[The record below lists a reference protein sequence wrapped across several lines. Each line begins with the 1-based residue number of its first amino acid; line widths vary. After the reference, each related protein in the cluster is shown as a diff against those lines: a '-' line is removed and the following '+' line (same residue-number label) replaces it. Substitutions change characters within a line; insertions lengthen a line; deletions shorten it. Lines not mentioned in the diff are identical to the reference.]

1 MTSGT
6 IIPALR
12 VRDLRAG
19 YARAD
24 EPGSGRVSGARSFE
38 WPRWPLASLASAAD
52 GGDIVCGIDLDQAP
66 ETILAVIGPNGS
78 GKSTL
83 VKTIAGLLRPRTGSI
98 AITGREITAL
108 SPAGRVSAGLAYV
121 PQEANVFRGLTI
133 RENLKLA
140 TEFLR
145 GRTGV
150 GPEQEAQVLAMF
162 PQITGR
168 MGELAGNLSGGQR
181 QMLAFACA
189 LLANPEVMLLDEPS
203 AGLSPRLVAEIM
215 EAVVRVRE
223 AGVTVLL
230 VEQNVTAALRV
241 ADEAVVLVS
250 GRVAYRASAAE
261 IAAADLAD
269 LFFARAS

>member
-1 MTSGT
+1 MTGGA

-19 YARAD
+19 YA
-24 EPGSGRVSGARSFE
+24 
-38 WPRWPLASLASAAD
+38 D
-52 GGDIVCGIDLDQAP
+52 GGDIICGIDLEQAP

-78 GKSTL
+78 GKSTF
-83 VKTIAGLLRPRTGSI
+83 VKTVAGLLRLRTGSI
-98 AITGREITAL
+98 AITGREVAAL
-108 SPAGRVSAGLAYV
+108 TPAGRVAAGLAYV

-145 GRTGV
+145 RRTGV

-162 PQITGR
+162 PQLAGR
-168 MGELAGNLSGGQR
+168 MRQLAGNLSGGQR

-215 EAVVRVRE
+215 DAVVRVRE

-230 VEQNVTAALRV
+230 VEQNVRAALRI
-241 ADEAVVLVS
+241 ADEVVVLVA
-250 GRVAYRASAAE
+250 GRVVRRASAAE

-269 LFFARAS
+269 LFFATGVVA

>member
-1 MTSGT
+1 MTEVVD
-6 IIPALR
+6 IPALR

-19 YARAD
+19 Y
-24 EPGSGRVSGARSFE
+24 
-38 WPRWPLASLASAAD
+38 AD

-78 GKSTL
+78 GKSTF
-83 VKTIAGLLRPRTGSI
+83 VKAVAGLLRPRAGSI
-98 AITGREITAL
+98 AITGREVSAL
-108 SPAGRVSAGLAYV
+108 SPAGRVAMGLAYV

-145 GRTGV
+145 RRAGV

-162 PQITGR
+162 PQIAGR
-168 MGELAGNLSGGQR
+168 MRQLAGNLSGGQR

-203 AGLSPRLVAEIM
+203 AGLSPRFVAEIM
-215 EAVVRVRE
+215 ETIMRVRA

-230 VEQNVTAALRV
+230 VEQNVSAALRV
-241 ADEAVVLVS
+241 ADEAVVLVA
-250 GRVAYRASAAE
+250 GRIAHRAPAATM
-261 IAAADLAD
+261 AAADLAD